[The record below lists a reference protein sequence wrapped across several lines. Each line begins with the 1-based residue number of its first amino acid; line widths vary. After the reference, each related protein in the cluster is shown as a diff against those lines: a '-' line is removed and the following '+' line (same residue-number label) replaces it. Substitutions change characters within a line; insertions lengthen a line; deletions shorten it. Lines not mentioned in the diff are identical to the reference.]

1 MENFTAEDQEPDNS
15 LPSVTLEDLPQSLRE
30 AVERAGW
37 TSLMPVQARSLPY
50 LLAGRDIMVQSRTGS
65 GKTGAFLLPALERL
79 DPARKE
85 CQAMVLAPTREL
97 ALQTEHE
104 AGILF
109 AGTGLKAVA
118 CYGGVGYGKQKEAL
132 SAGAQLVVGTPG
144 RILDHLQSRN
154 FNLDALRMLILD
166 EADRMLSI
174 GFYPDMKD
182 VQRYLPKR
190 RVPTH
195 FFSATYPPQVLRV
208 AREFMADPQLLS
220 LSQGQVHIADMEHIF
235 YAVKPMEKDRA
246 LIRILELESP
256 SAAIIFCNTRANV
269 HYVTAVLQG
278 FGYNAAELSSDL
290 SQAQR
295 EKTLISMREGKLRFL
310 VATDVAARGI
320 DIPELSHVV
329 LYEPPEDQESYIHR
343 AGRTGRAGAGGTV
356 ISLVDVMEKME
367 LGRIARHY
375 KIEFKEKKIPGD
387 EQVAAV
393 VGERLTSLLEG
404 KLRKL
409 TGLEKERL
417 RRFLPLAGQLA
428 QEEDS
433 LPLLAMLLDEQYQQ
447 TLQAVIPGLAIEP
460 GPKRNGDE
468 RGGQRGRGPAR
479 EGQPDQT
486 ERAERAGGLSS
497 SKRNRRRRK
506 RSDGPKETRAD
517 DSSGTGA

>member
-1 MENFTAEDQEPDNS
+1 MENFDAEHHEPDNS
-15 LPSVTLEDLPQSLRE
+15 LPPVSLEDLPQSLRD
-30 AVERAGW
+30 AVARAGW
-37 TSLMPVQARSLPY
+37 SSLMPVQSRALPY

-79 DPARKE
+79 DPERKE

-97 ALQTEHE
+97 ALQVEHE
-104 AGILF
+104 AGTLF
-109 AGTGLKAVA
+109 AGSGLQAVA
-118 CYGGVGYGKQKEAL
+118 CYGGVGYGKQKDAL
-132 SAGAQLVVGTPG
+132 AAGAQLVVGTPG

-154 FNLDALRMLILD
+154 FNLNALRMLILD

-220 LSQGQVHIADMEHIF
+220 LSQNQVHIADMEHIF

-246 LIRILELESP
+246 LIRVLELESP

-295 EKTLISMREGKLRFL
+295 EKTLISMREGRLRFL

-343 AGRTGRAGAGGTV
+343 SGRTGRAGAGGTV

-375 KIEFKEKKIPGD
+375 KIEFKEREIPGD
-387 EQVAAV
+387 AQVATV

-404 KLRKL
+404 RLRKL
-409 TGLEKERL
+409 TGLQKERL
-417 RRFLPLAGQLA
+417 RRFLPLARQLA

-433 LPLLAMLLDEQYQQ
+433 LPLLAMLLDEEYQQ
-447 TLQAVIPGLAIEP
+447 SLHAVIPGLAGEAEP
-460 GPKRNGDE
+460 AGE
-468 RGGQRGRGPAR
+468 RRPAANASAKSAPAGRGR
-479 EGQPDQT
+479 Q
-486 ERAERAGGLSS
+486 
-497 SKRNRRRRK
+497 RRRK
-506 RSDGPKETRAD
+506 TG
-517 DSSGTGA
+517 GTPRN